1 MSKCNF
7 ITIGIFAIVLSIAVP
22 IISQVLHYNLLTTWT
37 EIFVKTIW
45 IEFGKFNLT
54 GIGRAYVAIFFISGL
69 ALTIYGS
76 NDCEKFKDIK
86 KLKKTDKIKNL

>member
-7 ITIGIFAIVLSIAVP
+7 ITIGITAIVLSLAVP
-22 IISQVLHYNLLTTWT
+22 IISQVLYYNLVTTWT
-37 EIFVKTIW
+37 EIFMKTIW
-45 IEFGKFNLT
+45 VEFGKFDLT

-86 KLKKTDKIKNL
+86 KFKKPDKIKNL

>member
-7 ITIGIFAIVLSIAVP
+7 ITIGIFAIVLSIVVP

-45 IEFGKFNLT
+45 VDFGKFDLT
-54 GIGRAYVAIFFISGL
+54 DIGKAYIAIFFISGV

-76 NDCEKFKDIK
+76 KYCEKFEDIK
-86 KLKKTDKIKNL
+86 KSKKLIK